1 MKIDLIVLGAGNR
14 QAQLKIGPRQSAAAW
29 NGRMIACI
37 ARPANRQG
45 RAVDHSAE
53 FLNVLLIA
61 LRRLFIRLE
70 AILFKTQAE
79 IDFIDFGEWDAKAQ
93 SAADP
98 VDDEVFRSCACG
110 YKRLL
115 RIVVSAREL
124 STPSGVK
131 YGLRCTIEKARA
143 AREVSTLRERSVP
156 LPKILFWDRLPP
168 SISFSV
174 EEKPA

>member
-1 MKIDLIVLGAGNR
+1 
-14 QAQLKIGPRQSAAAW
+14 
-29 NGRMIACI
+29 MIACI
-37 ARPANRQG
+37 ARPANRLG

-98 VDDEVFRSCACG
+98 VDGEVFRSCACG

-124 STPSGVK
+124 FNAAEHKLFRG
-131 YGLRCTIEKARA
+131 RKARVEVDKA
-143 AREVSTLRERSVP
+143 QSLLRDIDIDIHLIVNARDWR
-156 LPKILFWDRLPP
+156 I
-168 SISFSV
+168 ININAV
-174 EEKPA
+174 EIV